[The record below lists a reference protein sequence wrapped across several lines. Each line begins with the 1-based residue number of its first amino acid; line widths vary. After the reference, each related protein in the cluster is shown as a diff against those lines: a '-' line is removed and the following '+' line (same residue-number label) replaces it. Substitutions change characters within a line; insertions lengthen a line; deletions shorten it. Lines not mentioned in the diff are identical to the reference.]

1 MSARTVLDTART
13 TGFRVESRGD
23 KLHVE
28 PTPPPDL
35 IEQLRQ
41 RKAEIIEL
49 LASTTQAA
57 EPGAWVDR
65 CDVVTVVE
73 DLASEG
79 WRLGRISRTLGLT
92 RNEVL
97 TILRRTGR

>member
-13 TGFRVESRGD
+13 AGFRVESRGG

-41 RKAEIIEL
+41 RKAESSSYWPPL
-49 LASTTQAA
+49 PRPLSPA
-57 EPGAWVDR
+57 PGLIGATWS
-65 CDVVTVVE
+65 
-73 DLASEG
+73 LWS
-79 WRLGRISRTLGLT
+79 RISPPKAGDLNGSA
-92 RNEVL
+92 
-97 TILRRTGR
+97 GRSA